1 MKRSICL
8 LSLVVLQCWTLC
20 SCMPVS
26 DGELDGDS
34 DYSEDSIA
42 IDAVANAP
50 LPTEELAEEVT
61 EPAPIANIPSVA
73 TETTPEVI
81 PLVLSAS
88 TIKNLQPKIKST
100 SPTVH
105 RYLQINCIPSNL
117 YLD

>member
-61 EPAPIANIPSVA
+61 EPAATANILPSVA

-88 TIKNLQPKIKST
+88 TTKNLQPKIKST

-105 RYLQINCIPSNL
+105 RYGIHKSIAFP
-117 YLD
+117 

>member
-61 EPAPIANIPSVA
+61 EPAATANILPSVA

-88 TIKNLQPKIKST
+88 TIKNLQPKIKSN

-105 RYLQINCIPSNL
+105 RYGIYNSIAFP
-117 YLD
+117 